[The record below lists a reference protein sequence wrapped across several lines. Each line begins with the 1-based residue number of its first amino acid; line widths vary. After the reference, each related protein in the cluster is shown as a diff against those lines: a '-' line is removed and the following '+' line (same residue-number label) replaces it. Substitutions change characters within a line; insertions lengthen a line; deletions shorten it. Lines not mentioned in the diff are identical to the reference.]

1 MNGNWD
7 KIKIACS
14 KPAELTSEEL
24 AAFVAVARSVLRVD
38 DDHQSKNSYEA
49 STRML
54 NQLWSCGLSHREF
67 ERFSQIIN
75 DATDSDF
82 RCPK

>member
-1 MNGNWD
+1 MAGNWD
-7 KIKIACS
+7 KTEIASC
-14 KPAELTSEEL
+14 KPVELTPEEL
-24 AAFVAVARSVLRVD
+24 AAFVIVARSVLRVD

-54 NQLWSCGLSHREF
+54 NQLWSCGLSHSEF

-75 DATDSDF
+75 DAADSDF